1 MDHLCCISSNP
12 LEHHSHPARNYPRL
26 WLRIPLEDGPTGLSP
41 ARNMRRPAHTM
52 APSDSLP
59 AAWHFP
65 GALVIARPR
74 SWPPQGQGRVGPL
87 QFPRWPSSR
96 STPPTPGGPSAP
108 APGPEVLSMAFAK
121 STQARLL
128 LALLSQESLT
138 TLQASLHVADRSV
151 ALPRSRPGLSATPGG
166 FATGGS
172 WRLPGP
178 DLHRLVIASL
188 SLGYVMHTPLH
199 S

>member
-1 MDHLCCISSNP
+1 
-12 LEHHSHPARNYPRL
+12 
-26 WLRIPLEDGPTGLSP
+26 
-41 ARNMRRPAHTM
+41 
-52 APSDSLP
+52 
-59 AAWHFP
+59 
-65 GALVIARPR
+65 
-74 SWPPQGQGRVGPL
+74 
-87 QFPRWPSSR
+87 
-96 STPPTPGGPSAP
+96 
-108 APGPEVLSMAFAK
+108 MAFAK

-151 ALPRSRPGLSATPGG
+151 ALPRSRPGLSTTPGG

-188 SLGYVMHTPLH
+188 SLGYVMHTPLQ
-199 S
+199 SWRARAAGRTWIQAKLMWNGPVK

>member
-1 MDHLCCISSNP
+1 
-12 LEHHSHPARNYPRL
+12 
-26 WLRIPLEDGPTGLSP
+26 
-41 ARNMRRPAHTM
+41 
-52 APSDSLP
+52 
-59 AAWHFP
+59 
-65 GALVIARPR
+65 
-74 SWPPQGQGRVGPL
+74 
-87 QFPRWPSSR
+87 
-96 STPPTPGGPSAP
+96 
-108 APGPEVLSMAFAK
+108 MAFAK

-172 WRLPGP
+172 WHLPGP

-188 SLGYVMHTPLH
+188 SLGYVMHTPLQSWRPSCWTH
-199 S
+199 VDSGLVGLDYDGTMLDQGAPRNPTTYGE